1 MIVESLLSTPY
12 SLLPTTLA
20 FSVNLF
26 AMANLMNYYR
36 LLILKNIVQHP
47 IITYTKLVEH
57 G

>member
-1 MIVESLLSTPY
+1 MIGESLLSTPY